1 MKNGHLKILLI
12 FLILIFQ
19 SQKVLSNDTQ
29 EVNIIA
35 KINNEIITNVDVDVE
50 VRYLEALSPSIKNL
64 SKNERLLIAKK
75 SLIKEKIK
83 ENELIKYIKIEEQRD
98 ALFKETMQNFYKKLG
113 LENDSDF
120 RAYLAEYEL
129 SIKDIEHKILIET
142 SWNSLIYQKYN
153 DQVEVNKEALKSKI
167 KRYIS
172 NNKIQNKY
180 LLSEIL
186 FSADSKDLLNS
197 KYKLITESLK
207 NVGFKNTATIY
218 SESNTKN
225 FGGLIGWIT
234 EDKLSRD
241 LSITVDKLKIDEVS
255 NPINVPGGML
265 LISFSEKKSEEIN
278 YNIDNEL
285 KKLISFEENKQLRQF
300 SSIYYNKI
308 KKNTYITNDS

>member
-50 VRYLEALSPSIKNL
+50 ARYLEALSPSIKDL
-64 SKNERLLIAKK
+64 SKNEILLIAKD

-83 ENELIKYIKIEEQRD
+83 KNELIKYIKIEKQRD
-98 ALFKETMQNFYKKLG
+98 TLFKETMQNFYKKLG
-113 LENDSDF
+113 LENNSDF
-120 RAYLAEYEL
+120 KVYLAEYGL
-129 SIKDIEHKILIET
+129 SVKDIEHKILIET
-142 SWNSLIYQKYN
+142 SWNSLIYQKYY
-153 DQVEVNKEALKSKI
+153 DQVEVNKEALRSKI
-167 KRYIS
+167 EKYIS
-172 NNKIQNKY
+172 NNKVQNKY

-186 FSADSKDLLNS
+186 FSADNKDLLNS
-197 KYKLITESLK
+197 KYKLITESLSS
-207 NVGFKNTATIY
+207 VGFKNTATIY

-225 FGGLIGWIT
+225 FGGLIGWIA
-234 EDKLSRD
+234 EDKLSNN
-241 LSITVDKLKIDEVS
+241 LSITLNKLKIDEVS
-255 NPINVPGGML
+255 GPINVPGGLL

-300 SSIYYNKI
+300 SSIHYNKI
-308 KKNTYITNDS
+308 KKNTHITNDS